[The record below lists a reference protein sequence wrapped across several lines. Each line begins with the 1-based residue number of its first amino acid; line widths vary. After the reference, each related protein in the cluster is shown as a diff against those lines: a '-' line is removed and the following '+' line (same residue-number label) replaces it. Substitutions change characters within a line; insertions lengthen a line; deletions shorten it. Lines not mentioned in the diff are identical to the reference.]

1 VYFRHRWS
9 AGTSWNHRTPSV
21 GSDLKASQ
29 FPPVPWAG
37 LPPSSSAAQ
46 GSVNLALS
54 ASRDGAP
61 QLLWAAVPASLS
73 PPRTT
78 DAPRIWE
85 YLWGSAGPVGNPQ
98 PLWSWHTGKCPW
110 ENELRAGLSQSEQPQ
125 RSACRPQAMCAL
137 PQSLTPGLSL
147 TCRGLGVTA
156 WLTCPCGRQP
166 ASPLLES
173 TAAKG
178 KLSAR
183 HRCLKLT
190 RGANYC

>member
-1 VYFRHRWS
+1 MSCKTTLFKSPCCGQGCH
-9 AGTSWNHRTPSV
+9 P
-21 GSDLKASQ
+21 
-29 FPPVPWAG
+29 
-37 LPPSSSAAQ
+37 AAQ
-46 GSVNLALS
+46 LPRAPSNLALS

-147 TCRGLGVTA
+147 TCRGLGRGRGWGSYHLVSRLNVLVPL
-156 WLTCPCGRQP
+156 WLTG
-166 ASPLLES
+166 SDGS
-173 TAAKG
+173 W
-178 KLSAR
+178 
-183 HRCLKLT
+183 
-190 RGANYC
+190 